1 MSKIE
6 IKDLE
11 KQQRQGEELDLD
23 ILLPWIESQGLDLKG
38 TPAITQ
44 FSGGASNWT
53 YRLKFDNRDIILRRA
68 PLGKK
73 AGGAHN
79 MPREYHLQKKL
90 KPHYAYVPEMIAVC
104 EDEEVLG
111 STFYLMDR
119 LEGMI
124 PRKNL
129 PKEVSWNK
137 DLTQALCYSFW
148 DKMIELHQVDY
159 LKEGLDTL
167 GKGEGYVE
175 RQITGWNKR
184 YADAKTWNVPAGRKV
199 MKWLEENMPKEEN
212 LCIIHNDF
220 RLDNVVL
227 DANDPAHIIG
237 VLDWEL
243 AAIGDPLMDLGSS
256 LAYWVHEDDN
266 FFIKSM
272 RRQPSNAD
280 GMIKRDEVI
289 QYYAQKTGR
298 SIDDF
303 RFYRVYGLFRLAGI
317 AQQIYYR
324 YSKGFTKNKAFK
336 NFWMISVYLIKTC
349 QNVMKQKA

>member
-1 MSKIE
+1 MSE
-6 IKDLE
+6 VQIKDLE

-23 ILLPWIESQGLDLKG
+23 KLIPWIQSQGLDLKG
-38 TPAITQ
+38 DPAITQ

-53 YRLKFDNRDIILRRA
+53 YRLKFDNRDVILRRA

-90 KPHYAYVPEMIAVC
+90 KPHYDYVPEMIAVC
-104 EDEEVLG
+104 EDEEVMG

-129 PKEVSWNK
+129 PREVEWNQE
-137 DLTQALCYSFW
+137 LTNALCHSFW
-148 DKMIELHQVDY
+148 DKMVELHQVDY
-159 LKEGLDTL
+159 QKEGLDTL

-175 RQITGWNKR
+175 RQISGWNKR
-184 YADAKTWNVPAGRKV
+184 YADAKTWNVPAGKKV
-199 MKWLEENMPKEEN
+199 MKWLEDYMPKEEN

-227 DANDPAHIIG
+227 DPKDPANIIG

-272 RRQPSNAD
+272 RRQPSNAL
-280 GMIKRDEVI
+280 GMMKRQEVI
-289 QYYAQKTGR
+289 DYYSQKTGKT
-298 SIDDF
+298 IEDF

-336 NFWMISVYLIKTC
+336 NFWMISIYLIKTC
-349 QNVMKQKA
+349 ENVMKQKA

>member
-1 MSKIE
+1 ME
-6 IKDLE
+6 RE
-11 KQQRQGEELDLD
+11 QRSGEELDMD
-23 ILLPWIESQGLDLKG
+23 RLLPWISEHVKGLKG
-38 TPAITQ
+38 EPHVTQ

-53 YRLKFDNRDIILRRA
+53 YRLQFENKDIILRRA

-73 AGGAHN
+73 AAGAHN
-79 MPREYHLQKKL
+79 MPREYHLQKKM
-90 KPHYAYVPEMIAVC
+90 KPHFPYVPEMIAVC
-104 EDEEVLG
+104 EDEQVLG
-111 STFYLMDR
+111 STFYLMER

-129 PKEVSWNK
+129 PREIVWNPELVK
-137 DLTQALCYSFW
+137 KLCYSFW

-159 LKEGLDTL
+159 QKHGLDDL

-175 RQITGWNKR
+175 RQVSGWNKR
-184 YADAKTWNVPAGRKV
+184 YADAKTWNVLSGKKV
-199 MKWLEENMPKEEN
+199 MRWLEQNMPKEER

-227 DANDPAHIIG
+227 DTNDPANIVG

-243 AAIGDPLMDLGSS
+243 AAIGDPLMDLGCS
-256 LAYWVHEDDN
+256 LAYWVHDDDN

-272 RRQPSNAD
+272 RRQPSNAG
-280 GMIKRDEVI
+280 GMLKRKEIID
-289 QYYAQKTGR
+289 YYVEKSGT

-324 YSKGFTKNKAFK
+324 YSKGLTRNKTFK
-336 NFWMISVYLIKTC
+336 NFWMISIYLIKTC
-349 QNVMKQKA
+349 ENVMKQKQ